1 MIEVKPLQRPKQF
14 APNEVTEEGMVI
26 EVKLL
31 QPQKHQSPKEVTEE
45 GMVIEVKPLQPPKQ
59 QYPKE
64 VTEEGMMIEVKRLQ
78 PEKQEPPKEVTEEGM
93 MIEVKPLQPSKH
105 LSPNEVTLYSTPSLL
120 LTFSGTTIS
129 PEYPPFVLAIRE
141 ADFVPGSKR
150 KRRPSITSN
159 LASCAI
165 ALLAVMSIMT
175 TKNIKL
181 LKELWADR
189 LSPVR
194 PFLNVENIISQYFIK
209 QQYLIQIPDCKYNN
223 KT

>member
-1 MIEVKPLQRPKQF
+1 MIEVKPRQPEKQD
-14 APNEVTEEGMVI
+14 
-26 EVKLL
+26 
-31 QPQKHQSPKEVTEE
+31 SPKDVTEE

-59 QYPKE
+59 DLPNE
-64 VTEEGMMIEVKRLQ
+64 VTEEGRVIEVKSPQ
-78 PEKQEPPKEVTEEGM
+78 PWKQA
-93 MIEVKPLQPSKH
+93 S
-105 LSPNEVTLYSTPSLL
+105 SNEVTLYSTPSLL

-129 PEYPPFVLAIRE
+129 PEYFSFVLATRE
-141 ADFVPGSKR
+141 AVFKSDSKR

-175 TKNIKL
+175 TKTIKL

-194 PFLNVENIISQYFIK
+194 PFLNVETIISQYFIN
-209 QQYLIQIPDCKYNN
+209 QQYLIQIPDCKCNN

>member
-1 MIEVKPLQRPKQF
+1 MI
-14 APNEVTEEGMVI
+14 I

-31 QPQKHQSPKEVTEE
+31 HSLKQPSPYEVTE
-45 GMVIEVKPLQPPKQ
+45 GGIV
-59 QYPKE
+59 
-64 VTEEGMMIEVKRLQ
+64 IEVKRLQ

-93 MIEVKPLQPSKH
+93 VIEVKPLQNPKQRSPNEVTEEGMVIEVKPPQFEKQDP
-105 LSPNEVTLYSTPSLL
+105 PNEVTLYSAPSLL

-129 PEYPPFVLAIRE
+129 PKYSPFFLGIRE
-141 ADFVPGSKR
+141 AVFVSVSKR

-159 LASCAI
+159 LTSCAI
-165 ALLAVMSIMT
+165 ALHAVMSIMT
-175 TKNIKL
+175 TKTDKL
-181 LKELWADR
+181 LKNLWADR

-194 PFLNVENIISQYFIK
+194 PLLKEETIISQYFIK

>member
-1 MIEVKPLQRPKQF
+1 
-14 APNEVTEEGMVI
+14 
-26 EVKLL
+26 
-31 QPQKHQSPKEVTEE
+31 
-45 GMVIEVKPLQPPKQ
+45 
-59 QYPKE
+59 
-64 VTEEGMMIEVKRLQ
+64 MIEVKRLQ
-78 PEKQEPPKEVTEEGM
+78 PEKQEPHKEVTEEGM

-141 ADFVPGSKR
+141 AVFVPGSKR
-150 KRRPSITSN
+150 KRRPLITSN

-165 ALLAVMSIMT
+165 AILAVMSIIT
-175 TKNIKL
+175 TKTIKL

-189 LSPVR
+189 LSPVH
-194 PFLNVENIISQYFIK
+194 PILNVENIISQYFIK